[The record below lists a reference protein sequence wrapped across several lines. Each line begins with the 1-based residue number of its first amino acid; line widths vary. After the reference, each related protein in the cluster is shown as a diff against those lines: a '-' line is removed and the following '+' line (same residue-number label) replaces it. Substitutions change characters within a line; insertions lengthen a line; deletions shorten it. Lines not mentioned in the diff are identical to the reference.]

1 MSLFLA
7 MAPRTI
13 NPDQG
18 GEGLRYFHY
27 RHMWET
33 KQYER
38 LSAEQIEFLNE
49 ATKRFDNTVTDIRY
63 RQWLH
68 GQITAG
74 EVTEEFRRLAP
85 RREVSFHTELV
96 DGQAALF
103 EARVPGRNRETME
116 AEVTDSI
123 QPTT

>member
-1 MSLFLA
+1 MSQQTADIFLLA
-7 MAPRTI
+7 C
-13 NPDQG
+13 
-18 GEGLRYFHY
+18 LC
-27 RHMWET
+27 
-33 KQYER
+33 
-38 LSAEQIEFLNE
+38 AEQIEFLNE

-123 QPTT
+123 QPTFDSGFKPAFEGNARQAEEK